1 MDPAHLLQIATD
13 LAGINTRR
21 PRRADLCRAVGTT
34 YCALFHCLARSC
46 ADALAGGPSHSVGNR
61 PAWRQVYRT
70 LEHGQAKKRCAQA
83 PSRFPKEIRQFGR
96 RFVALQN
103 KRHSADY
110 DPDHRVRKTEV
121 VADIEDV
128 RTTITRFLATPVG
141 DRRAFAIHVLM
152 KARADA

>member
-1 MDPAHLLQIATD
+1 MDPDHLLQIATD

-21 PRRADLCRAVGTT
+21 PRRADLCRAVSTT
-34 YCALFHCLARSC
+34 YYALFHCLARSC
-46 ADALAGGPSHSVGNR
+46 ADALAGHSRSVGNR

-70 LEHGQAKKRCAQA
+70 LEHGQAKKRCARA

>member
-1 MDPAHLLQIATD
+1 M
-13 LAGINTRR
+13 
-21 PRRADLCRAVGTT
+21 
-34 YCALFHCLARSC
+34 
-46 ADALAGGPSHSVGNR
+46 
-61 PAWRQVYRT
+61 
-70 LEHGQAKKRCAQA
+70 
-83 PSRFPKEIRQFGR
+83 
-96 RFVALQN
+96 ALQN